1 MVPSRSRSP
10 WDSRLALISSRRP
23 CPRLCLLQEMTEVED
38 GGLVGQGAR
47 ELQSRE
53 PPHRRGLVEQILH
66 AWVAEIV
73 EDLDAVDSQHD
84 GQRIGMASP
93 SRLGVE
99 GTEAV
104 LQQLPGNQ
112 AVHTLQEKFPA
123 GLALLALVFQV
134 GKGWLVHTTSFP
146 VSIRLFSLTM
156 PHRRELVQSI
166 PSSLDRNMQAMAPDV
181 TEN

>member
-1 MVPSRSRSP
+1 MPGKLRLQKI
-10 WDSRLALISSRRP
+10 WTQWTLNMTDS
-23 CPRLCLLQEMTEVED
+23 
-38 GGLVGQGAR
+38 
-47 ELQSRE
+47 
-53 PPHRRGLVEQILH
+53 
-66 AWVAEIV
+66 W
-73 EDLDAVDSQHD
+73 
-84 GQRIGMASP
+84 IGMASP

-112 AVHTLQEKFPA
+112 AVHTLRDQVP
-123 GLALLALVFQV
+123 GGSALLALVFQV

-166 PSSLDRNMQAMAPDV
+166 PTVSSTAPLLRAATTDFSALPICVPILRLSIVPSVIIVPRLKVPDSRSPTQAIRRFPARGPS
-181 TEN
+181 

>member
-1 MVPSRSRSP
+1 MMVGVHDASLPQFQSLGLQVGVDLRQK
-10 WDSRLALISSRRP
+10 ALP
-23 CPRLCLLQEMTEVED
+23 QAVLLQQMTEVED

-47 ELQSRE
+47 ELQPRE
-53 PPHRRGLVEQILH
+53 PPHWLGLVEQVLH

-73 EDLDAVDSQHD
+73 EELDAVDSQHD

-99 GTEAV
+99 ETESV
-104 LQQLPGNQ
+104 LQQLPWNQ
-112 AVHTLQEKFPA
+112 AVHTLQEKFQEKFPA
-123 GLALLALVFQV
+123 GLALLALVFQI

-156 PHRRELVQSI
+156 PHRRRPVQSI
-166 PSSLDRNMQAMAPDV
+166 PKFDYDI
-181 TEN
+181 